1 MKLRAIFLNLAIFA
15 GSAVVGLL
23 LCESGLRLFLRPADY
38 LGVEMVK
45 DDALGAVPST
55 HTRAGG
61 FDAWGFRNKKVP
73 VEADIVAIGDSHT
86 YGNTATMVDSWPY
99 ALGRLTGLRVYN
111 MALGGYGP
119 NQYFYLLPK
128 ALKLKPHLVI
138 CGLYMG
144 DDFENAFLITY
155 GLDHWAY
162 LRELPDK
169 NVDPDIWPTEP
180 RSGWFKTTRV
190 WLARHSVAYQL
201 LFHGPL
207 AGLIHGDYQVR
218 HASEL
223 YPGSATTLS
232 VPEKNIL
239 EAFLPVGIFH
249 RINQG
254 SPAVREGMRITFRLL
269 KEMNEVS
276 RQNGADFLVVVIP
289 TKESVFSTYI
299 ERNSQLPLY
308 NVLNDVIV
316 NERLARKNLF
326 DFLNDASIHYVDA
339 LPSLQGSV
347 EQQLYARTAADIHP
361 NKNGYRV
368 IAEAVAE
375 VLKRKGMHSA
385 LGEQK
390 DVAVTVPSN
399 TQGVR

>member
-1 MKLRAIFLNLAIFA
+1 MKLRTILLNLAVLA
-15 GSAVVGLL
+15 GSVVIALL
-23 LCESGLRLFLRPADY
+23 LSEVGLRLFLHPADY
-38 LGVEMVK
+38 LGVDMVK
-45 DDALGAVPST
+45 DDVLGAVPAA

-73 VEADIVAIGDSHT
+73 VEVDIVAIGDSHT

-99 ALGRLTGLRVYN
+99 ALGRLSGLTVYN

-180 RSGWFKTTRV
+180 RSGWFKATRV
-190 WLARHSVAYQL
+190 WLAWHSVVYQL

-207 AGLIHGDYQVR
+207 TGLIQGDYQIR

-269 KEMNEVS
+269 KEMNEIS
-276 RQNGADFLVVVIP
+276 RQNGTDFLVVVIP
-289 TKESVFSTYI
+289 TKESVFSAYI
-299 ERNSQLPLY
+299 ERDSHLPLS

-316 NERLARKNLF
+316 NERVARKKIF
-326 DFLNDASIHYVDA
+326 DFLNDAAIPYVDV

-347 EQQLYARTAADIHP
+347 GKQLYARTATDIHP
-361 NKNGYRV
+361 SKNGYRV
-368 IAEAVAE
+368 IAEAVAG
-375 VLKRKGMHSA
+375 VLKRQGTRSTLGGPTGASA
-385 LGEQK
+385 RTPVSAQE
-390 DVAVTVPSN
+390 
-399 TQGVR
+399 VR